1 VRPNPGT
8 KSEAQTERRI
18 YTVKTPEIT
27 GFLFVTI
34 GFSQDSHHFGD
45 QRLPAERLRLDLST
59 PPRDRA
65 KSSAGLATVR
75 WLRGEAIGCPGSG

>member
-45 QRLPAERLRLDLST
+45 QRLPAERL
-59 PPRDRA
+59 
-65 KSSAGLATVR
+65 
-75 WLRGEAIGCPGSG
+75 